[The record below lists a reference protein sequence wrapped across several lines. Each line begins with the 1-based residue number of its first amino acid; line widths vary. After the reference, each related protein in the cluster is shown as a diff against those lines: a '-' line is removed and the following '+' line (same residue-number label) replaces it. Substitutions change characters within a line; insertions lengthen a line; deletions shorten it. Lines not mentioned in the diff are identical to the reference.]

1 LTTPPESVGRP
12 QLSVVLPT
20 YNEAGNVAALIDGIR
35 GAMGGTSIE
44 IIVIDDGSPDRT
56 PAIVRE
62 LAEADPRVRLIERAG
77 KQGLSSAVFAGAN
90 AANGSYVAVMDADLS
105 HDPEE
110 LPDMLAKAIQG
121 YDVVIGSRFVRGS
134 ANQGQPLVRRAMSVL
149 LNTGARLVLQLR
161 PNDVLTG
168 YVLCRRK
175 LLTTMPTRYSA
186 GGFKWL
192 IELLAT
198 QRGIRVHEWPIR
210 FRDRE
215 QGSSK
220 ANLREVLTFAIL
232 CARLTIWRIRR
243 VPGR

>member
-1 LTTPPESVGRP
+1 MTTPPASASSP

-35 GAMGGTSIE
+35 SAMGGTSIE
-44 IIVIDDGSPDRT
+44 IIVIDDGSPDGT

-62 LAEADPRVRLIERAG
+62 LAAADPRVRLIERAG
-77 KQGLSSAVFAGAN
+77 KQGLSSAVFAGAD
-90 AANGSYVAVMDADLS
+90 AANGRYVAVMDADLS

-134 ANQGQPLVRRAMSVL
+134 VNQGQPLVRRAMSVL

-168 YVLCRRK
+168 YVLCRRE

-220 ANLREVLTFAIL
+220 ANLQEVLTFAIL
-232 CARLTIWRIRR
+232 CARLTAWRIRR
-243 VPGR
+243 EPGR

>member
-1 LTTPPESVGRP
+1 MPPASAGSP

-35 GAMGGTSIE
+35 GAMGGTPIE
-44 IIVIDDGSPDRT
+44 IIVIDDGSPDGT
-56 PAIVRE
+56 PGIVRE
-62 LAEADPRVRLIERAG
+62 LAAADPRIRLIERAG
-77 KQGLSSAVFAGAN
+77 KQGLASAVFAGAD
-90 AANGSYVAVMDADLS
+90 AAEGSYVAVMDADLS

-121 YDVVIGSRFVRGS
+121 YDVIIGSRFVRGS
-134 ANQGQPLVRRAMSVL
+134 ANQGQLLMRRAMSVL

-168 YVLCRRK
+168 YVLCRRE

-210 FRDRE
+210 FRNRE

-220 ANLREVLTFAIL
+220 ANLQEVLTFTIL
-232 CARLTIWRIRR
+232 CARLTAWRIRR
-243 VPGR
+243 VSGR

>member
-1 LTTPPESVGRP
+1 MTTPPASAGST

-20 YNEAGNVAALIDGIR
+20 YNEAGNVAALIESIR

-44 IIVIDDGSPDRT
+44 IIVIDDGSPDGT
-56 PAIVRE
+56 SAVVRE
-62 LAEADPRVRLIERAG
+62 LAAADPRVRLIERAG
-77 KQGLSSAVFAGAN
+77 KQGLSSAVFAGAD
-90 AANGSYVAVMDADLS
+90 AANGRYVAVMDADLS

-134 ANQGQPLVRRAMSVL
+134 ANQGQPLVRRAMSML

-168 YVLCRRK
+168 YVLCRRE

-210 FRDRE
+210 FRNRE

-220 ANLREVLTFAIL
+220 ANLQEVLTFAIL
-232 CARLTIWRIRR
+232 CARLTAWRIRR
-243 VPGR
+243 VQER

>member
-1 LTTPPESVGRP
+1 
-12 QLSVVLPT
+12 
-20 YNEAGNVAALIDGIR
+20 
-35 GAMGGTSIE
+35 
-44 IIVIDDGSPDRT
+44 
-56 PAIVRE
+56 
-62 LAEADPRVRLIERAG
+62 
-77 KQGLSSAVFAGAN
+77 
-90 AANGSYVAVMDADLS
+90 
-105 HDPEE
+105 
-110 LPDMLAKAIQG
+110 
-121 YDVVIGSRFVRGS
+121 
-134 ANQGQPLVRRAMSVL
+134 MSVL

-168 YVLCRRK
+168 YVLCRRE

-220 ANLREVLTFAIL
+220 ANLQEVLTFAIL
-232 CARLTIWRIRR
+232 CARLTAWRIRR
-243 VPGR
+243 EPGR

>member
-1 LTTPPESVGRP
+1 MPPAFTGSP

-35 GAMGGTSIE
+35 SAMGGTSIE
-44 IIVIDDGSPDRT
+44 IIVIDDNSPDGT
-56 PAIVRE
+56 PGIVRE
-62 LAEADPRVRLIERAG
+62 LAAADPRVRLIERAG
-77 KQGLSSAVFAGAN
+77 KQGLSSAVFAGAEV
-90 AANGSYVAVMDADLS
+90 AEGSYVAVMDADLS

-121 YDVVIGSRFVRGS
+121 YDVIIGSRFVRGS

-168 YVLCRRK
+168 YVLCRRE

-210 FRDRE
+210 FRNRE

-220 ANLREVLTFAIL
+220 ANLQEVLTFAIL
-232 CARLTIWRIRR
+232 CARLTAWRILR
-243 VPGR
+243 VSER

>member
-1 LTTPPESVGRP
+1 MTTLPASAGNP

-44 IIVIDDGSPDRT
+44 IIVIDDGSPDGT

-62 LAEADPRVRLIERAG
+62 LAAADPRVRLIERAG
-77 KQGLSSAVFAGAN
+77 KQGLSSAVFAGAD

-110 LPDMLAKAIQG
+110 LPDMLAKATQG

-168 YVLCRRK
+168 YVLCRRE

-186 GGFKWL
+186 SGFKWL

-220 ANLREVLTFAIL
+220 ANLQEVLTFAIL
-232 CARLTIWRIRR
+232 CARLTAWRIRR

>member
-1 LTTPPESVGRP
+1 MTTLPASAGNP

-44 IIVIDDGSPDRT
+44 IIVIDDGSPDGT

-62 LAEADPRVRLIERAG
+62 LAAADPRVRLIERAG
-77 KQGLSSAVFAGAN
+77 KQGLSSAVFAGAD

-110 LPDMLAKAIQG
+110 LPDMLAKATQG

-168 YVLCRRK
+168 YVLCRRE

-220 ANLREVLTFAIL
+220 ANLQEVLTFAIL
-232 CARLTIWRIRR
+232 CARLTAWRIRR

>member
-1 LTTPPESVGRP
+1 MTTPPAPAGSP

-44 IIVIDDGSPDRT
+44 IIVIDDGSPDGT

-62 LAEADPRVRLIERAG
+62 LAAADPRVRLIERAG
-77 KQGLSSAVFAGAN
+77 KQGLSSAVFAGAD

-168 YVLCRRK
+168 YVLCRRE

-186 GGFKWL
+186 SGFKWL

-220 ANLREVLTFAIL
+220 ANLQEVLTFAIL
-232 CARLTIWRIRR
+232 CARLTAWRIRR